1 MLHIYIDGACRGN
14 GKEESHGGYGVVI
27 FDDN

>member
-1 MLHIYIDGACRGN
+1 MLYIYIDGACGGN
-14 GKEESHGGYGVVI
+14 GKEESHGGYGIII